1 MRVNKYCD
9 YDFNLLND
17 ELDVNPHS
25 LFARKVRSTI
35 YATKTIESGNQFEI
49 EIYPALTKQGKR
61 KIRKENQEVYRKW
74 NDTLQKKNIIRKINH
89 NFKSG
94 DLYGTL
100 TYPKEIYPNSIEDA
114 KKNMVNFIKRIK
126 TRLKKKN
133 IDLNEFKYVYATE
146 KSEKGRVHH
155 HFIMNSLLTMDE
167 VMECWNKGGY
177 HKISKIDYDAKFAL
191 TGLATYLCKEHS
203 DRRKSEKRYSCSK
216 NLDNPI
222 VTRNYSKFSERKVK
236 KMVSDEALIAT
247 FLEKEYPHAAFLDV
261 NVSRNKYGHVFIH
274 ARMTKRRI

>member
-1 MRVNKYCD
+1 MKANKYCD

-17 ELDVNPHS
+17 ELEINPSS
-25 LFARKVRSTI
+25 LFARKVKSTI
-35 YATKTIESGNQFEI
+35 YATKTIESGNQFEV
-49 EIYPALTKQGKR
+49 EIYPALTKRGKN
-61 KIRKENQEVYRKW
+61 KIRKEHKEVYRKW
-74 NDTLQKKNIIRKINH
+74 NDAHRKKNIIRKINH

-94 DLYGTL
+94 DIYGTL
-100 TYPKEIYPNSIEDA
+100 TYPRESYPSTLEEA

-133 IDLNEFKYVYATE
+133 IELNKFKYVYATE

-155 HFIMNSLLTMDE
+155 HFIMNSLLSMDE
-167 VMECWNKGGY
+167 VMECWNKGGFN
-177 HKISKIDYDAKFAL
+177 KISKIEYDAKFAL
-191 TGLATYLCKEHS
+191 TGLATYLCKEHKN
-203 DRRKSEKRYSCSK
+203 RTKSEKRYSCSL
-216 NLDNPI
+216 NLDNPLEK
-222 VTRNYSKFSERKVK
+222 RDYKKFSERKVK
-236 KMVSDEALIAT
+236 KMASDEALIAT

>member
-17 ELDVNPHS
+17 ELEINPNY

-35 YATKTIESGNQFEI
+35 YSTKTIENGNLFEV
-49 EIYPALTKQGKR
+49 EIYPALPKMGKR
-61 KIRKENQEVYRKW
+61 KIRKENPDVYRKW
-74 NDTLQKKNIIRKINH
+74 NDSFRKKNIIRKINH
-89 NFKSG
+89 NFESG

-100 TYPKEIYPNSIEDA
+100 TYPKESYPTHMDEA

-133 IDLNEFKYVYATE
+133 IDLCKFKYVYATE
-146 KSEKGRVHH
+146 KSEKGRMHH

-167 VMECWNKGGY
+167 IMECWNKGGY
-177 HKISKIDYDAKFAL
+177 NKISKIDYDAKFGI
-191 TGLATYLCKEHS
+191 TGLATYLCKEHKK
-203 DRRKSEKRYSCSK
+203 RAKSEKRYSCSK
-216 NLDNPI
+216 NLENPI
-222 VTRNYSKFSERKVK
+222 EHRDYKKFSERKVK
-236 KMVSDEALIAT
+236 KMASDEALIAT
-247 FLEKEYPHAAFLDV
+247 FLEKEYPHATFLDV
-261 NVSRNKYGHVFIH
+261 KVSRNKFGHVFIH

>member
-17 ELDVNPHS
+17 ELEINPSS

-35 YATKTIESGNQFEI
+35 YATKTIESGNQFEV
-49 EIYPALTKQGKR
+49 EIYPALTKNRMKF
-61 KIRKENQEVYRKW
+61 IRNESKEINRKW
-74 NDTLQKKNIIRKINH
+74 NDAKRKKNIIRKINH
-89 NFKSG
+89 NFGSG

-100 TYPKEIYPNSIEDA
+100 TYPKECYPENMDEA

-133 IDLNEFKYVYATE
+133 IELSEFKYVYATE
-146 KSEKGRVHH
+146 KSEKGRIHH
-155 HFIMNSLLTMDE
+155 HFIMNSLLSMDE
-167 VMECWNKGGY
+167 VMECWNNRGY
-177 HKISKIDYDAKFAL
+177 NKISKIDYDAKFGI
-191 TGLATYLCKEHS
+191 TGLATYLCKEHKK
-203 DRRKSEKRYSCSK
+203 RTKSEKRYSCSK
-216 NLDNPI
+216 NLENPI
-222 VTRNYSKFSERKVK
+222 EHRDYKKFSERKVK
-236 KMVSDEALIAT
+236 KMASDEALIAT

>member
-1 MRVNKYCD
+1 MKANKYCD

-17 ELDVNPHS
+17 ELEINPSS
-25 LFARKVRSTI
+25 LFARKVKSTI
-35 YATKTIESGNQFEI
+35 YATKTIESGNQFEV
-49 EIYPALTKQGKR
+49 EIYPALTKRGKN
-61 KIRKENQEVYRKW
+61 KIRKEHKEVYRKW
-74 NDTLQKKNIIRKINH
+74 NDAHRKKNIIRKINH

-94 DLYGTL
+94 DIYGTL
-100 TYPKEIYPNSIEDA
+100 TYPRESYPSTLEEA

-133 IDLNEFKYVYATE
+133 IELNKFKYVYATE

-155 HFIMNSLLTMDE
+155 HFIMNSLLSMDE
-167 VMECWNKGGY
+167 VMECWNKGGFN
-177 HKISKIDYDAKFAL
+177 KISKIEYDAKFAL
-191 TGLATYLCKEHS
+191 TGLATYLCKEHKN
-203 DRRKSEKRYSCSK
+203 RTKSEKRYSCSL

-222 VTRNYSKFSERKVK
+222 EKRDYKKFSERKVK
-236 KMVSDEALIAT
+236 KMASDEALIAT

>member
-17 ELDVNPHS
+17 ELEINPSS

-35 YATKTIESGNQFEI
+35 YATKTIESGNQFEV
-49 EIYPALTKQGKR
+49 EIYPALTKNRMKF
-61 KIRKENQEVYRKW
+61 IRNESKEINRKW
-74 NDTLQKKNIIRKINH
+74 NDAKRKKNIIRKINH
-89 NFKSG
+89 NFGSG

-100 TYPKEIYPNSIEDA
+100 TYPKECYPENMDEA

-133 IDLNEFKYVYATE
+133 IELSEFKYVYATE
-146 KSEKGRVHH
+146 KSEKGRIHH
-155 HFIMNSLLTMDE
+155 HFIMNSLLSMDE
-167 VMECWNKGGY
+167 VMECWNNRGY
-177 HKISKIDYDAKFAL
+177 NKISKIDYDAKFGI
-191 TGLATYLCKEHS
+191 TGLATYLCKEHKK
-203 DRRKSEKRYSCSK
+203 RAKSEKRYSCSK
-216 NLDNPI
+216 NLENPI
-222 VTRNYSKFSERKVK
+222 EHRDYKKFSERKVK
-236 KMVSDEALIAT
+236 KMASDEALIAT

>member
-17 ELDVNPHS
+17 ELDVNPPS

-100 TYPKEIYPNSIEDA
+100 TYPKEIYPNSIEDS

-247 FLEKEYPHAAFLDV
+247 LLEKEYPHAAFLDV
-261 NVSRNKYGHVFIH
+261 NVSRNRYGHVFIH

>member
-17 ELDVNPHS
+17 ELEINPNS

-35 YATKTIESGNQFEI
+35 YSTKTIENGNLFEV
-49 EIYPALTKQGKR
+49 EIYPALPKIGKR
-61 KIRKENQEVYRKW
+61 KIRKENPDVYRKW
-74 NDTLQKKNIIRKINH
+74 NDSFRKKNIIRKINH
-89 NFKSG
+89 NFESG

-100 TYPKEIYPNSIEDA
+100 TYAKKSYPTHMDEA

-133 IDLNEFKYVYATE
+133 IDLSKFKYVFATE
-146 KSEKGRVHH
+146 KSEKGRIHH

-177 HKISKIDYDAKFAL
+177 NKISTIDYDAKFGI
-191 TGLATYLCKEHS
+191 TGLATYLCKEHKK
-203 DRRKSEKRYSCSK
+203 RAKSEKRYSCSK
-216 NLDNPI
+216 NLENPI
-222 VTRNYSKFSERKVK
+222 EHRDYKKFSERKVK
-236 KMVSDEALIAT
+236 KMASDEALIAT
-247 FLEKEYPHAAFLDV
+247 FLEKEYPHATFLDV
-261 NVSRNKYGHVFIH
+261 KVSRNKFGHVFMH